1 MNLKINN
8 RVIAWIA
15 FSILLAVYVN
25 TVIENSINI
34 PYSDDF
40 HQQLSTASG
49 LEKGHSKTYSLFRQH
64 NMHRLFTTHVFTY
77 LEHTIFGSVN
87 LNHQLYIAL
96 AMLLALAL
104 VLISFANVEHRSIFT
119 VMVGAL
125 LLSPEAGATWVGGT
139 TQYYSLV
146 LFGLLSIKTL
156 SLIEQPRFLL
166 ISLICLWLSAYSMIA
181 GVTLPVIGIAYLF
194 LSEKIKTLP
203 GKVWAI
209 CSILILVLYF
219 NGFQSQGN
227 SHSVLH
233 FVENPEFA
241 FDFTSRL
248 LGNFLSDIVEVGL
261 LSNLALVLLFGFIVL
276 VFTKRSFKKFY
287 LSHEGLAFVFILSI
301 VGCVVAGRV
310 GFNDLNIAYA
320 DRYFIYTKTLWL
332 LVFVFLLNDNLVPR
346 DLKSFSL
353 GLVTLYVLATYQ
365 FEVKNLEAHTQ
376 NQNIAMLDHLVRD
389 NPEGFEFGGKPQ
401 KAGKLVNEAIALGVY
416 SPELR
421 VTKSRPLKYLK
432 YTDFKQGLNASLVRD
447 EQLGEYR
454 YLAFTVDADTSIHE
468 VAIVPREVS
477 GPATLLKPAAKIASY
492 RRRGADLVTNAVI
505 YEVIIDTSMYDE
517 SLTNDVFVISLGM
530 ITSIATL

>member
-1 MNLKINN
+1 MNLKLNN
-8 RVIAWIA
+8 RAIAWIA
-15 FSILLAVYVN
+15 FTILLAVYAN

-77 LEHTIFGSVN
+77 LEYTLFGSVN

-96 AMLLALAL
+96 VTLVALALAL
-104 VLISFANVEHRSIFT
+104 VSFAKAEHRPVFV
-119 VMVGAL
+119 VMVAAL
-125 LLSPEAGATWVGGT
+125 FLSPEAGATWVGGT
-139 TQYYSLV
+139 TQYYSLI
-146 LFGLLSIKTL
+146 LFGLLSLKTL
-156 SLIEQPRFLL
+156 SLIEQPKYLV
-166 ISLICLWLSAYSMIA
+166 ISLVCLWLSAYSMIA
-181 GVTLPVIGIAYLF
+181 GVTLPVIGITYLF
-194 LSEKIKTLP
+194 LSEKIKTTS
-203 GKVWAI
+203 GVIWAV
-209 CSILILVLYF
+209 CSVLILVLYF

-227 SHSVLH
+227 SHSIFH

-248 LGNFLSDIVEVGL
+248 LGNFLSDVVEVSL
-261 LSNLALVLLFGFIVL
+261 LSNLAWVLLLGFAVLVL
-276 VFTKRSFKKFY
+276 TKRSFKTFY
-287 LSHEGLAFVFILSI
+287 LSPEGLGFIFTLA
-301 VGCVVAGRV
+301 VVACVVAGRI
-310 GFNDLNIAYA
+310 GFNDLNMAYA

-332 LVFVFLLNDNLVPR
+332 LAFVFLLNSNLIPR

-353 GLVTLYVLATYQ
+353 GLVTLYMLATYQ

-376 NQNIAMLDHLVRD
+376 NQSIAMLDHLVRE
-389 NPEGFEFGGKPQ
+389 NPSGFEFGGDPH
-401 KAGKLVNEAIALGVY
+401 KAGKIVNEAIALGVY

-421 VTKSRPLKYLK
+421 VTKSRPLKYLMSS
-432 YTDFKQGLNASLVRD
+432 DFKQGLNASVIRD
-447 EQLGEYR
+447 EQLGQYR
-454 YLAFTVDADTSIHE
+454 YLAFTVDAETNIHE
-468 VAIVPREVS
+468 IAIVPREVS
-477 GPATLLKPAAKIASY
+477 GPATLLKPAARIAPD
-492 RRRGADLVTNAVI
+492 RLRGVDLVTNSVI